1 MSAHHNGNKTLLA
14 MIKSLLVPKIV
25 ARRVPPS
32 NDFFA
37 NGCRSHAF
45 WGFLPTLVIFCQRGQ
60 IVGRDQKT
68 VGRES
73 LVGNR
78 W

>member
-1 MSAHHNGNKTLLA
+1 
-14 MIKSLLVPKIV
+14 MIKSLLGPKIV

-32 NDFFA
+32 NDF
-37 NGCRSHAF
+37 
-45 WGFLPTLVIFCQRGQ
+45 LPTVVGVMRFGGFYQRWSFSANADKSLVGIK
-60 IVGRDQKT
+60 KT